1 MEDMGEDPGSKDKS
15 LEALDFLVNVL
26 KEHERDLDRLINEF
40 ATVTEQLEETG
51 EISRKV
57 EKFEE
62 KITSLQKEVTNLI
75 GSPLNTAKKALSA
88 SVKEQTP
95 QIQEAPAVSPAVA
108 QGEPFL
114 ILRCKQWSDFQTL
127 AKQAQRLSFSYK
139 EDKKVFHASALKGN
153 QVIMYT
159 GAFPNFSMILK
170 TWLSRQLDTSEQNI
184 LEGFLDKPE

>member
-1 MEDMGEDPGSKDKS
+1 MGENPDSKEKS
-15 LEALDFLVNVL
+15 LETLDFLVNVL

-40 ATVTEQLEETG
+40 ATVTEQLGETG
-51 EISRKV
+51 EISSKV
-57 EKFEE
+57 EKIEE
-62 KITSLQKEVTNLI
+62 KINSLQKEVTNLI
-75 GSPLNTAKKALSA
+75 GSPPNTAKKASSA
-88 SVKEQTP
+88 SVKEQAP
-95 QIQEAPAVSPAVA
+95 QIQEAPAVSPAVV

-159 GAFPNFSMILK
+159 GALPNFSTILK
-170 TWLSRQLDTSEQNI
+170 TWLSQQLDTTEQNI
-184 LEGFLDKPE
+184 LEGFLEKPE